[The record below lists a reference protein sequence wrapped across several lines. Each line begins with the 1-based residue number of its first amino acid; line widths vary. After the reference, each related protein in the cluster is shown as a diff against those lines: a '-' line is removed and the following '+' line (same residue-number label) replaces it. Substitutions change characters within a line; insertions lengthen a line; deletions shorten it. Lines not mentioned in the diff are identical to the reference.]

1 MIWLGWLAPLEREEK
16 CLFACLGDL
25 GEGWKTKKSMAEHI
39 GWTQKRLALD
49 LPDTSDVGMFHHW
62 FNGDAFYK

>member
-1 MIWLGWLAPLEREEK
+1 MLGRSGRSVE
-16 CLFACLGDL
+16 D
-25 GEGWKTKKSMAEHI
+25 KKSMAEHI

-62 FNGDAFYK
+62 FNGDAFYR